1 MADGRD
7 KTNPEPEEEFRS
19 YGDIVW
25 RQFKK
30 YDFAYWCLH
39 ILGFLLF
46 VALIAPI
53 IALDVPFYLHVP
65 ADLPAEKLR
74 GVLPST
80 VSIAEL
86 RGSSFPWFRTLVN
99 TLYFDNPIDQFFNFL
114 LFTLPVNILL
124 WLVFKSRLD
133 VDSKRDYRSIR
144 ALFIWASVLVQA
156 TLLTTTF
163 YVGISTSFANLADI
177 GPLVKFVAAA
187 GLLNLALWGLL
198 AYTREFS
205 SDEHYRSFR
214 EVFILFSALFHISAI
229 VGLLIPDLG
238 QGSLPYAELA
248 EVEGVEAIFPP
259 LRHAY
264 WGTTMETHID
274 PNWAHLLGTD
284 GKGRDVLAR
293 LIYGTRISLTIGLV
307 AQGIATAIGIVM
319 GSIAGYFGGKTDMV
333 ILRIIEVFYTF
344 PALFV
349 IFVLAGFIEEPNILY
364 VMVIIGLVFWTRVAR
379 LVRGEYLRLREEEF
393 VQAAQAL
400 GLPERRVIFRHIL
413 PNALGPVL
421 VYIVFGIAGAILF
434 EAIVSFLGVG
444 DMSVPSWGQ
453 ILRAGDQSERMLL
466 IFAPGIALFIT
477 VTAMYLV
484 GEGVQDAMDPK
495 LRE

>member
-1 MADGRD
+1 MADAADNGD
-7 KTNPEPEEEFRS
+7 GETDEEFRS

-46 VALIAPI
+46 IALIAPI
-53 IALDVPFYLHVP
+53 LALDVPFYLHVP
-65 ADLPAEKLR
+65 ADVPADQLR
-74 GVLPST
+74 GVIPSST
-80 VSIAEL
+80 SLEQI
-86 RGSSFPWFRTLVN
+86 RGTSFPWFGALFN

-114 LFTLPVNILL
+114 LFTLPLNVLL
-124 WLVFKSRLD
+124 WFLFRAQID
-133 VDSKRDYRSIR
+133 VDSKREYRSVR
-144 ALFIWASVLVQA
+144 TLFIWASVIVQG
-156 TLLTTTF
+156 TLLTTVF
-163 YVGISTSFANLADI
+163 YVDISTSFVNLAEI
-177 GPLVKFVAAA
+177 GPLLTFVAVAGALNA
-187 GLLNLALWGLL
+187 GLWALLVYGREFASRQHYESFTQVFLLYSVLFHVSAIIGLL
-198 AYTREFS
+198 
-205 SDEHYRSFR
+205 
-214 EVFILFSALFHISAI
+214 VP
-229 VGLLIPDLG
+229 GLG
-238 QGSLPYAELA
+238 EASLPYTDLA
-248 EVEGVEAIFPP
+248 NVEGVQATFPP
-259 LRHAY
+259 LQEAY
-264 WGTTMETHID
+264 WGTSMETYTD
-274 PNWAHLLGTD
+274 PNWTHWLGTD
-284 GKGRDVLAR
+284 GKGRDVLTR

-307 AQGIATAIGIVM
+307 AQGIATVIGIIM
-319 GSIAGYFGGKTDMV
+319 GSVAGYFGGKVDMV

-364 VMVIIGLVFWTRVAR
+364 VMVIIGAVFWTRVAR